1 LAQRQVVAS
10 LQAELAKTKRLLA
23 AQAAA
28 APTAA
33 DAPTVDATDD
43 AAAGDGAAGGP
54 SLTKLLA
61 AHHALQDLLGDGHPQ
76 VVDMQRSIDEARAAK
91 RAAKPIDVQVREAER
106 VVTKCRKAVATTQ
119 AEATAAQ
126 QAAAAAV
133 AAATA
138 ASGLAE
144 TARAQLQTA
153 EAVRAALLLQ
163 RSAAAAS
170 STTDT
175 ASASEALARLAA
187 LIPATEA
194 QNPTA
199 LADLAAVRLLLSGL
213 VGAPT
218 DDAASDAGTETASLA
233 MDLDDAAI
241 DRMAEFFRAPAA
253 TSSPDAATNTGTD
266 EEQRFELVRSH
277 ARSKRKELAT
287 TLLALRPSGG
297 VRQRIGK

>member
-1 LAQRQVVAS
+1 
-10 LQAELAKTKRLLA
+10 
-23 AQAAA
+23 
-28 APTAA
+28 
-33 DAPTVDATDD
+33 
-43 AAAGDGAAGGP
+43 
-54 SLTKLLA
+54 
-61 AHHALQDLLGDGHPQ
+61 
-76 VVDMQRSIDEARAAK
+76 MQRSIDEARAAK
-91 RAAKPIDVQVREAER
+91 RASKPIDVQVREAER
-106 VVTKCRKAVATTQ
+106 VVAKCRKAVAATQ

-138 ASGLAE
+138 ASELAE

-153 EAVRAALLLQ
+153 EAERAALLQ

-170 STTDT
+170 STTADT

-213 VGAPT
+213 VGSAPA
-218 DDAASDAGTETASLA
+218 DDAASDAGTEAASLA

-241 DRMAEFFRAPAA
+241 DRMAEFFRAPSAS
-253 TSSPDAATNTGTD
+253 SSPDAAAATGTD